1 MISDQDLLRLNKQGF
16 IPGPTESEKDFL
28 KRVDLSKK
36 LVKDPKS
43 FFENEKQKEPFDLDS
58 KILKPRW
65 NWTRAQLLNLF
76 DVTCSDLALFY
87 SDKNLHFFQAA
98 ATWIVEI
105 KDKKIKIP
113 VLQFRKVLRYKPYLF
128 IYTLDEI
135 LAHEAVHSIRVAF
148 NEPKT
153 EEIFSYMTAT
163 SIFRRVIGPIIR
175 SEKEV
180 FLFFAMM
187 GGYFIS
193 QILFIL
199 SNFQVFS
206 YFSAF
211 FGFLV
216 LSLIGFGLIRLFLVR
231 RKVKK
236 TLKKLFKILKCKKQ
250 SRAVLFRLTD
260 KEIFMFSKMKSQ
272 EIRDYIF
279 KAKEKSLRLKMIYLS
294 YLKKCAQLTS

>member
-1 MISDQDLLRLNKQGF
+1 MISDEELLGLNKEGF
-16 IPGPTESEKDFL
+16 IPGPIENEEFFL

-43 FFENEKQKEPFDLDS
+43 FFENEKQNPPFDLDA

-87 SDKNLHFFQAA
+87 SDKSLHFFQAA
-98 ATWIVEI
+98 ATWIVEV
-105 KDKKIKIP
+105 KNKKIKIP
-113 VLQFRKVLRYKPYLF
+113 VLQFRKILRHKPYLF

-148 NEPKT
+148 DEPKT

-163 SIFRRVIGPIIR
+163 NVFRKVLGPIIR

-180 FLFFAMM
+180 FLFFGLM

-193 QILFIL
+193 QISWVL
-199 SNFQVFS
+199 SNFNFFS
-206 YFSAF
+206 YVSLF

-216 LSLIGFGLIRLFLVR
+216 LSLISFGLLRLFFVR
-231 RKVKK
+231 RKVRKAS
-236 TLKKLFKILKCKKQ
+236 KKLFKIFRCKKK

-260 KEIFMFSKMKSQ
+260 KEIFKFSKMKKN
-272 EIRDYIF
+272 EIEDYIF
-279 KAKEKSLRLKMIYLS
+279 ESKEKSLRLRLIYIS
-294 YLKKCAQLTS
+294 YFKEINM

>member
-1 MISDQDLLRLNKQGF
+1 NEEI
-16 IPGPTESEKDFL
+16 FL

-43 FFENEKQKEPFDLDS
+43 FFENEKQNEPFDLDA

-87 SDKNLHFFQAA
+87 SDKSLHFFQAA
-98 ATWIVEI
+98 ATWIVEV
-105 KDKKIKIP
+105 KSKKIKIP
-113 VLQFRKVLRYKPYLF
+113 VLQFRKTLRYKPYLF

-148 NEPKT
+148 DEPKT

-163 SIFRRVIGPIIR
+163 NVFRKVLGPISR

-180 FLFFAMM
+180 FLFFGLM

-193 QILFIL
+193 QISWVL
-199 SNFQVFS
+199 SNFNFFS
-206 YFSAF
+206 YVSVF

-216 LSLIGFGLIRLFLVR
+216 LSIITFGLLRLFFVR
-231 RKVKK
+231 RKVRK
-236 TLKKLFKILKCKKQ
+236 TSKKLFKIFRCKKK

-260 KEIFMFSKMKSQ
+260 KEIFKFAKMKKN
-272 EIRDYIF
+272 EIEDYIF
-279 KAKEKSLRLKMIYLS
+279 ESKEKSLRLRLIYLS
-294 YLKKCAQLTS
+294 YFKK

>member
-1 MISDQDLLRLNKQGF
+1 MISDEELLRLNKEGF
-16 IPGPTESEKDFL
+16 IPGPIENEEIFL

-43 FFENEKQKEPFDLDS
+43 FFENEKQNEPFDLDA

-87 SDKNLHFFQAA
+87 SDKSLHFFQAA
-98 ATWIVEI
+98 ATWIVEV
-105 KDKKIKIP
+105 KSKKIKIP
-113 VLQFRKVLRYKPYLF
+113 VLQFRKTLRYKPYLF

-148 NEPKT
+148 DEPKT

-163 SIFRRVIGPIIR
+163 NVFRKVLGPIIR

-180 FLFFAMM
+180 FLFFGLM

-193 QILFIL
+193 QISWVL
-199 SNFQVFS
+199 SNFNFFS
-206 YFSAF
+206 YVSVF

-216 LSLIGFGLIRLFLVR
+216 LSIITFGLLRLFFVR
-231 RKVKK
+231 RKVRK
-236 TLKKLFKILKCKKQ
+236 TSKKLFKIFRCKKK

-260 KEIFMFSKMKSQ
+260 KEIFKFAKMKKN
-272 EIRDYIF
+272 EIEDYIF
-279 KAKEKSLRLKMIYLS
+279 ESKEKSLR
-294 YLKKCAQLTS
+294 